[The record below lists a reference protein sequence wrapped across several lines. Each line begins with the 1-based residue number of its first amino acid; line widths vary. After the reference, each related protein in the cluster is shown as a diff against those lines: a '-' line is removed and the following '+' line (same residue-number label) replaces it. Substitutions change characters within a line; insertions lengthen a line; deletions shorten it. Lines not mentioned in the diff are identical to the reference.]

1 MVRAYSLMTLSACLT
16 ALSAGEQQRE
26 EGRNEARKQPK
37 KIYSEAE
44 MLAEDG
50 EDYWQEAV

>member
-1 MVRAYSLMTLSACLT
+1 MTLSACLT